1 LESVIVLYRE
11 RSNTLNELA
20 AGIEYFYKTPVTDA
34 VAAEKHLTVDV
45 MPLMNVIMAQLQS
58 IEWTVE
64 SIHHIIEQTVVNN
77 GLKFPKVAM
86 PLRVML
92 TGNAQSPS
100 IDAVM
105 HLLGQQ
111 ETLKRMATFF

>member
-1 LESVIVLYRE
+1 
-11 RSNTLNELA
+11 
-20 AGIEYFYKTPVTDA
+20 
-34 VAAEKHLTVDV
+34 
-45 MPLMNVIMAQLQS
+45 MNVMMAQLQS

>member
-1 LESVIVLYRE
+1 
-11 RSNTLNELA
+11 
-20 AGIEYFYKTPVTDA
+20 
-34 VAAEKHLTVDV
+34 
-45 MPLMNVIMAQLQS
+45 MPLMNTMMLSLGSV
-58 IEWTVE
+58 EWTVE
-64 SIHHIIEQTVVNN
+64 AIHHIIEQAVVTN

-105 HLLGQQ
+105 HLLGRE
-111 ETLKRMATFF
+111 ETVKRMATFFK